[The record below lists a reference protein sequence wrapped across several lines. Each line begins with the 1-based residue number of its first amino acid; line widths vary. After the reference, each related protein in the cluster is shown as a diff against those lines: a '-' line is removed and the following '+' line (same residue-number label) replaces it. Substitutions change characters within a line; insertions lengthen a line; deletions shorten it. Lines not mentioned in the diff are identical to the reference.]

1 MPEKEIIRALRTSS
15 GEAPGLPSDLLQ
27 KASRRLGIAALLYAG
42 CYFLSYTISF
52 TTMVVAGDPYHS
64 EIPLIFGF
72 PITHFVAATS
82 ILISLGM
89 FFIAWREKISPQLLC
104 DLGLIYEVIG
114 AIGIDFSLTF
124 TPIPPEFVPSG
135 ISWVCVWL
143 ILFVLIVPASPG
155 KALIA
160 TLVTASVS
168 PFLLLVGMARGTADP
183 STAALIQ
190 LFLPNYLCAG
200 MAFVGSRIVYEMG
213 TGVSEARRMGSYQL
227 VELLGRGGMGEVW
240 QAKHRMLVRPAA
252 IKLIRPEAL
261 GGDGSHKA
269 KTIFRR
275 FEREA
280 QATAALR
287 STHTITLYDFG
298 ITDDGVFYYVM
309 ELLKGLDLETLVER
323 FGPIPPNRTIFL
335 LQQVCHSLGDAHQQG
350 FLHRDIK
357 PANIYVSRLGPDFD
371 FVKVLDFGL
380 VKSHQEHEAG
390 ATQLTGQGVTTGTPG
405 YMAPEVAMGAEK
417 LDARVDLYAL
427 GCVGYWLLT
436 GQLVFPTKS
445 PMEMVVH
452 HVQTPPVP
460 PSQHSEFLIPPS
472 LDEIILSC
480 LEKDP
485 EKRPPNAQTL
495 SSQLGSCLSEEFW
508 SQDLAEKWWRT
519 HRPDLVNP
527 DYS

>member
-1 MPEKEIIRALRTSS
+1 
-15 GEAPGLPSDLLQ
+15 
-27 KASRRLGIAALLYAG
+27 
-42 CYFLSYTISF
+42 
-52 TTMVVAGDPYHS
+52 
-64 EIPLIFGF
+64 
-72 PITHFVAATS
+72 
-82 ILISLGM
+82 
-89 FFIAWREKISPQLLC
+89 
-104 DLGLIYEVIG
+104 
-114 AIGIDFSLTF
+114 
-124 TPIPPEFVPSG
+124 
-135 ISWVCVWL
+135 
-143 ILFVLIVPASPG
+143 
-155 KALIA
+155 
-160 TLVTASVS
+160 
-168 PFLLLVGMARGTADP
+168 LVGMARGTADP

-309 ELLKGLDLETLVER
+309 ELLKGLDLETLVEC

-380 VKSHQEHEAG
+380 VKSHQEYEAG

-445 PMEMVVH
+445 PLEMVVH

>member
-1 MPEKEIIRALRTSS
+1 MPEKEVIRALRTTS
-15 GEAPGLPSDLLQ
+15 GETYGLPSDLLQ

-42 CYFLSYTISF
+42 CYFIAYTAGWL
-52 TTMVVAGDPYHS
+52 AGDPSHS
-64 EIPLIFGF
+64 LIPLVFGV
-72 PITHFVAATS
+72 PITHLVAGTS

-89 FFIAWREKISPQLLC
+89 FFVAWSGKVSPQLLC
-104 DLGLIYEVIG
+104 DLGLIYEVIA

-124 TPIPPEFVPSG
+124 EPIPPDFLPTG

-143 ILFVLIVPASPG
+143 ILFVLIVPSTPG

-160 TLVTASVS
+160 ALVTASTT

-183 STAALIQ
+183 STAALVQ
-190 LFLPNYLCAG
+190 FFLPNYLCAG
-200 MAFVGSRIVYEMG
+200 MAFVGAGIIYELG
-213 TGVSEARRMGSYQL
+213 TGVSKARRMGSYEL

-240 QAKHRMLVRPAA
+240 RARHRMLVRPAA

-261 GGDGSHKA
+261 GGDGSHEA

-287 STHTITLYDFG
+287 SIHTITLYDFG
-298 ITDDGVFYYVM
+298 ITDDGEFYYVM
-309 ELLKGLDLETLVER
+309 ELLKGLNLETLVER

-335 LQQVCHSLGDAHQQG
+335 LQQVCHSLSDAHQNG
-350 FLHRDIK
+350 LIHRDIK
-357 PANIYVSRLGPDFD
+357 PANINVSRLGPDFD
-371 FVKVLDFGL
+371 FIKVLDFGL
-380 VKSHQEHEAG
+380 VKSHQEYEDG
-390 ATQLTGQGVTTGTPG
+390 ITQLTGQGVTTGTPG
-405 YMAPEVAMGAEK
+405 YMAPEVALGEEEI
-417 LDARVDLYAL
+417 DARVDLYAL

-436 GQLVFPTKS
+436 GQLVFQAKS

-452 HVQTPPVP
+452 HVQTPAGP

-480 LEKDP
+480 LEKDR